1 MLRPVRLP
9 IGPEH
14 HDGANMQRREFDHL
28 VRISRPGLAM
38 EPVGHDEIPAL
49 LAFATSQ
56 IPVLASAVEAVA
68 RVITRNSESAWVFR
82 SGGRTRGV
90 YAMLH
95 LSSEG
100 LEALLLGEFNTGFPD
115 PSLTVRTG
123 EAPAAIY
130 KWAVVAPGMASAGI
144 CSISRILQ
152 ADRYATANLYARPT
166 TEPGARLMAHLGF
179 RPVHSGYP
187 DLHRYVRIAN
197 RGSGLVDT
205 E

>member
-1 MLRPVRLP
+1 MLRSVRLP
-9 IGPEH
+9 VGPER

-28 VRISRPGLAM
+28 VRISRPGLVV
-38 EPVGHDEIPAL
+38 EPVGQDEIPVL
-49 LAFATSQ
+49 LTFATSQ

-68 RVITRNSESAWVFR
+68 RVITRNRESAWVFR
-82 SGGRTRGV
+82 SEGRTRGV

-100 LEALLLGEFNTGFPD
+100 LEALLLGEFNTSFPD

-123 EAPAAIY
+123 ESPAAIY

-144 CSISRILQ
+144 CTVSRILQ

-166 TEPGARLMAHLGF
+166 TAPGSRLMAHLGF

-187 DLHRYVRIAN
+187 DLQRYVRIAN
-197 RGSGLVDT
+197 RGSGLVDI